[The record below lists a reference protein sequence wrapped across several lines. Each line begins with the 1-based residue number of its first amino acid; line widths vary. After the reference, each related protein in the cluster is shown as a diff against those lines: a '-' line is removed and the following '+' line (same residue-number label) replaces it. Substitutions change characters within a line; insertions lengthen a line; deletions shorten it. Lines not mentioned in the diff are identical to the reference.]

1 MINWNKIDTILLDM
15 DGTLLD
21 LHFDNFFWQELIPI
35 KYAKKHHLSLAQAQQ
50 FLKPL
55 FKSYEGTLNWYC
67 LDFWS
72 QELDLDILGLKNEI
86 ADKITIRPHTL
97 TFLEQLNQS
106 ARRIILVTNAHHHS
120 LNLKMEKTQLLRF
133 FDHVISSHS
142 IGLPKENP
150 LFWNKL
156 KQIEPFHN
164 EHTLLIDDSLNV
176 LDSAKNHG
184 IKYLLSINKPDS
196 QKAKRTI
203 TSYESVTDLDE
214 LMPLR

>member
-1 MINWNKIDTILLDM
+1 MINWNEIDTILLDM

-86 ADKITIRPHTL
+86 ADKIAIRPHTH

-106 ARRIILVTNAHHHS
+106 ERRIILVTNAHHHS

-133 FDHVISSHS
+133 FHQVISSHS

-150 LFWNKL
+150 LFWTKL

-203 TSYESVTDLDE
+203 KTYESVTDLDE